1 MLSVSKHVKL
11 LSTLFSLVNAGEKTF
26 TLQFFHE
33 TRIDEIFPVPRFF
46 DLHELQKN
54 RGVFRTRVRNFGKN
68 LQPKIIGLLENFWIG
83 FTEVLPQ
90 DSDAKFTIDAKSCQP
105 RNQTLEKILHGFAR
119 SEERRV
125 GKECRGEWAGR
136 T

>member
-33 TRIDEIFPVPRFF
+33 TRIDAIFPVAQFF

-54 RGVFRTRVRNFGKN
+54 RGVFRTRVRNFAKN
-68 LQPKIIGLLENFWIG
+68 IQPKIIGLLEKICIG
-83 FTEVLPQ
+83 ITVVRRQ
-90 DSDAKFTIDAKSCQP
+90 DSDAKCTRGAK
-105 RNQTLEKILHGFAR
+105 
-119 SEERRV
+119 
-125 GKECRGEWAGR
+125 
-136 T
+136 

>member
-33 TRIDEIFPVPRFF
+33 TRIDEIFLVPRFF

-83 FTEVLPQ
+83 FALRLNERLPSG
-90 DSDAKFTIDAKSCQP
+90 DLVDG
-105 RNQTLEKILHGFAR
+105 ILNAATDEIIER
-119 SEERRV
+119 S
-125 GKECRGEWAGR
+125 
-136 T
+136 